1 MDSPVTPEDEP
12 TLVRKAR
19 RGDASAF
26 ATLYHRHASA
36 VHTLAYR
43 VTGNTAT
50 AEDITQDTFLRMVQ
64 FLGGFRDGEP
74 LRPWLKRVAAN
85 AAIDHLRRTGRLVQ
99 DDGVETRLHAAGHP
113 SDLAEADGLLRRLSA
128 TERTVVWLHEMEG
141 WSHPELAAR
150 FKRSESWSKSI
161 LARAL
166 SRLRDEINPVESSDN
181 GA

>member
-1 MDSPVTPEDEP
+1 MDPPVTPEDEP

-99 DDGVETRLHAAGHP
+99 DDAVETRLHAAGHP

-141 WSHPELAAR
+141 WSHEDLGRR
-150 FKRSESWSKSI
+150 FGHTTSWSKSLLSRA
-161 LARAL
+161 LAR
-166 SRLRDEINPVESSDN
+166 LRADLEKEEASTHES
-181 GA
+181 

>member
-1 MDSPVTPEDEP
+1 MDSAVAPEDES

-19 RGDASAF
+19 RGDSSAF
-26 ATLYHRHASA
+26 AALYHRHASA

-64 FLGGFRDGEP
+64 FLGGLRDGEP

-99 DDGVETRLHAAGHP
+99 DDAIETRMHAMGAP
-113 SDLAEADGLLRRLSA
+113 SDLAEADGLLRRLSP

-141 WSHPELAAR
+141 WSHEDLGRR
-150 FKRSESWSKSI
+150 FGYTASWSKSLLSRA
-161 LARAL
+161 LAR
-166 SRLRDEINPVESSDN
+166 LRGDLDREEAITHEH
-181 GA
+181 

>member
-1 MDSPVTPEDEP
+1 MDSAVAPEDESA
-12 TLVRKAR
+12 LVRKAR

-64 FLGGFRDGEP
+64 FLSGLRDGEP

-99 DDGVETRLHAAGHP
+99 DDAIETRIHATGHP
-113 SDLAEADGLLRRLSA
+113 SDLAEADGLLRRLGA
-128 TERTVVWLHEMEG
+128 AERTVVWLHEMEG
-141 WSHPELAAR
+141 WSHQELATR

-166 SRLRDEINPVESSDN
+166 SRLRNEINPVEESDD
-181 GA
+181 GV